1 MKEADREVA
10 AVAAGQYGAFSREQA
25 EAAGL
30 SEESM
35 TRRVVTGRWEALH
48 PAVYR
53 LVGTPETRQQ
63 CLLAA
68 TLWAGPKSAISHT
81 TGASLLQLQS
91 AWPDEVHLTVP
102 PTASG
107 RADGLVVHRVELER
121 GDVVEVDGI
130 RCTNATRTILDCAGL
145 FSDEPLEA
153 AFEQARRLGLTSPTA
168 LARRAEQLCGK
179 GRPGSARVRRLLTA
193 QAPGER
199 PLESRLEVRLARLLR
214 TSGLPVAARQHP
226 VSRYRLDFAW
236 PALLVACECD
246 GFEHHG
252 ARLAWKRDRARL
264 AAIEA
269 AGWRVVHVT
278 WDDVTRR
285 PEQTLERLGVALR
298 KAA

>member
-63 CLLAA
+63 RLLAA

-199 PLESRLEVRLARLLR
+199 PLESRLEVGWLVSCARAGSRLRR
-214 TSGLPVAARQHP
+214 
-226 VSRYRLDFAW
+226 VSTRS
-236 PALLVACECD
+236 
-246 GFEHHG
+246 
-252 ARLAWKRDRARL
+252 
-264 AAIEA
+264 AAIGSTLRGLRCSSRA
-269 AGWRVVHVT
+269 NAMASSITGRGWRGSAIG
-278 WDDVTRR
+278 RGSPR
-285 PEQTLERLGVALR
+285 SKLR
-298 KAA
+298 AGELCT